1 MKNNYPLYWLTILLL
16 LLTLAAISLAQT
28 RMRSDINQDGT
39 VNLIDQSILAND
51 WLKPDRAWLINRVT
65 DFESLVTD
73 LETLVMIYETRWAI
87 MTEQVDDF
95 NWFLFVGKQ
104 RWGIDPNE
112 IRVLYDPNGMK

>member
-65 DFESLVTD
+65 D
-73 LETLVMIYETRWAI
+73 LEALVMIYETRWTI
-87 MTEQVDDF
+87 MTEQVADF

-104 RWGIDPNE
+104 QWGIDPNE
-112 IRVLYDPNGMK
+112 IRVLYDPNGAK